1 MKKIKGK
8 AELREF
14 IRSREMRYF
23 AVTFS
28 GQVHIQK
35 AFKVEIDGGEYWIH
49 FTADG
54 TDVIPERNLV
64 KTMKEAKEEA
74 QKLRDSLQQEKKDY
88 NDKLKDVAKFLS
100 SYYWKCHDYPYSG
113 NKSLKPEE
121 KLLARSVRGLY
132 YSLPNQD
139 KDDDST
145 YIKLLE
151 NYIKHG
157 TIYTQGN
164 SFRKEHVVCVRYG
177 EGGESVQI
185 ELINGI
191 TIIPASKSVT
201 KLIKTIFGD
210 RLDYWS
216 NTRIKLPT
224 GDRDLIGKVLK

>member
-28 GQVHIQK
+28 GQVHIRK

-64 KTMKEAKEEA
+64 KTMKEAREEA
-74 QKLRDSLQQEKKDY
+74 QKLRDSLQQKKKDY
-88 NDKLKDVAKFLS
+88 DDKLKDVAEFLS
-100 SYYWKCHDYPYSG
+100 NYHWKCKYNPYS
-113 NKSLKPEE
+113 KEVLRLEE
-121 KLLARSVRGLY
+121 KSLARSIKGLY

-139 KDDDST
+139 KDDDNT
-145 YIKLLE
+145 YIELLE

-191 TIIPASKSVT
+191 TLIPASRSVT

-216 NTRIKLPT
+216 DTRIKLPT